1 MNVPNALKA
10 KQFSLAA
17 QASERVASL
26 LPKLA
31 GRLGIA
37 TASKPDFGDCDGLAL
52 WSDQLLHLGSTA
64 SAQTTDDAAT
74 LAAAAKAFGVTRI
87 ALLLPAEEFV
97 STLTPLPGLAGAAA
111 LQALRLQAT
120 TLIPSYDE
128 PLALVDK
135 PNRIA
140 GTDDYLCLWMTQARL
155 ATLSDAFEKEGVE
168 LAAVLPRGLL
178 VETNAAAT
186 AGDTGGQGTRSE
198 KDRADALQTSRQ
210 IDQDP
215 RQITQVVMRAGAPIK
230 WETLQLS
237 DLEEPELLEQ
247 WQAELKST
255 ELAHEGPLVNHSDP
269 AWLSQ
274 RRAIPALQL
283 ALASGFTFV
292 PSGELKRRQALKNKT
307 TGVVIAAGLLL
318 AALLTLIPFAMQ
330 SVQFRLA
337 ASELADLRALNDS
350 ARQNQAFVADFDSRW
365 GTINEYPQQ
374 DIIAALFTLQRVI
387 SPDTLTG
394 LEIEEGVV
402 TIEGT
407 SSNPQAILQR
417 LEQDPLF
424 TEVSFSRATSNSRY
438 TIDLRLSNVSFEG
451 YRARYVEATR
461 R

>member
-1 MNVPNALKA
+1 MNVPNVLKA

-17 QASERVASL
+17 QASERAAGF
-26 LPKLA
+26 LPELA
-31 GRLGIA
+31 GRLGLA
-37 TASKPDFGDCDGLAL
+37 TVSKPDFGDCDGLAL

-64 SAQTTDDAAT
+64 SAVTTRDAAT
-74 LAAAAKAFGVTRI
+74 LAAAAKTFGVTRI
-87 ALLLPAEEFV
+87 ALSLPAEEFV

-120 TLIPSYDE
+120 ALIPSYDE
-128 PLALVDK
+128 SLALVDK

-155 ATLSDAFEKEGVE
+155 AALSDAFEKEGIE
-168 LAAVLPRGLL
+168 LAAVLPRALL

-186 AGDTGGQGTRSE
+186 AGDAGTQDIRSE
-198 KDRADALQTSRQ
+198 KNRTDVLQTSRQ

-237 DLEEPELLEQ
+237 DLEERGLLEQ
-247 WQAELKST
+247 WHAELKST
-255 ELAHEGPLVNHSDP
+255 ELAHEGPLATHSDP
-269 AWLSQ
+269 AWLSN
-274 RRAIPALQL
+274 RRATSSLQL
-283 ALASGFTFV
+283 ALASGFTFL
-292 PSGELKRRQALKNKT
+292 PPGELKRRQALKNKT
-307 TGVVIAAGLLL
+307 TAVALAAGLLL

-337 ASELADLRALNDS
+337 ASELAELRALNDS
-350 ARQNQAFVADFDSRW
+350 ARQDQALVADFDSRW

-374 DIIAALFTLQRVI
+374 DIIATLFTLQRVI

-438 TIDLRLSNVSFEG
+438 TIGLRLSNVSFEG

>member
-10 KQFSLAA
+10 KQFGLAA

-26 LPKLA
+26 LPTLA

-52 WSDQLLHLGSTA
+52 WSDHLLHLGSTA
-64 SAQTTDDAAT
+64 SAETMDDAAS

-155 ATLSDAFEKEGVE
+155 ATLSDAFEKEGIE
-168 LAAVLPRGLL
+168 LAAVLPRALL
-178 VETNAAAT
+178 VETTAAAT

-198 KDRADALQTSRQ
+198 KDRADVHQTSRQ
-210 IDQDP
+210 IDQDS

-237 DLEEPELLEQ
+237 DLEEP
-247 WQAELKST
+247 
-255 ELAHEGPLVNHSDP
+255 

-274 RRAIPALQL
+274 RHAIPALPL
-283 ALASGFTFV
+283 ALASGFAFV
-292 PSGELKRRQALKNKT
+292 PPGELKRRLALKNKT
-307 TGVVIAAGLLL
+307 TVVALAAGLLL
-318 AALLTLIPFAMQ
+318 AAVLTLIPFAVQ

-374 DIIAALFTLQRVI
+374 DIIATLFTLQRVI

-438 TIDLRLSNVSFEG
+438 TIGLRLSNVSFEG